1 MEIYMYLLDANYK
14 NKNVTSRN
22 AIDYSSPAWC
32 AAVNFFLQKNSKLHV
47 SLTLYFLTDIT

>member
-22 AIDYSSPAWC
+22 AIDYSFPAWC